1 MHSQERSNLILSTHN
16 ISRRRFIKLGLLTA
30 ISCILPSRALA
41 SVEDLLSEERVLSF
55 YNPHYKEDLHTVY
68 YRNGEY
74 IPDSLKEINHIFRDH
89 YNGRVKNIDLKLI
102 DLLYAIRKNLNST
115 KPFHIISGYRTK
127 KTNSYLS
134 TFKGG
139 VSKNSLHIKGMAVD
153 LRMPGFQLRDVRRVA
168 YELKAGGVGYYP
180 KSNFVHLDVG
190 SVRYW

>member
-1 MHSQERSNLILSTHN
+1 
-16 ISRRRFIKLGLLTA
+16 LLTA
-30 ISCILPSRALA
+30 ISGIFPSRILA
-41 SVEDLLSEERVLSF
+41 SVEDLLSEERVLSL
-55 YNPHYKEDLHTVY
+55 YNLHYKEDLHTVY

-102 DLLYAIRKNLNST
+102 DFLYAIRKNLNST

-153 LRMPGFQLRDVRRVA
+153 IRMPGFKLRDLRRAA

-180 KSNFVHLDVG
+180 KSNFVHVDVG
-190 SVRYW
+190 RVRYW